1 MTAVLLSIKPEFA
14 KKIFAGTKKFEFRK
28 SIFKYQNINKIIVY
42 ASSPVKKVIG
52 EFLIDKIL
60 IDDID
65 SENSCVIPKEDFIRI
80 SKETN
85 YVNNGAGKKIENGL
99 MLLGKDF
106 RIERKELDNI
116 DFSDSSGYFEFISYE
131 IKIPEKINWNAK
143 IWWK

>member
-1 MTAVLLSIKPEFA
+1 MKELMTLYNEISNILKRNNKTFA
-14 KKIFAGTKKFEFRK
+14 DIET
-28 SIFKYQNINKIIVY
+28 V
-42 ASSPVKKVIG
+42 
-52 EFLIDKIL
+52 IL

-143 IWWK
+143 IWWE

>member
-1 MTAVLLSIKPEFA
+1 MKEIMTLYNEIGKILKRNNKTFA
-14 KKIFAGTKKFEFRK
+14 DIET
-28 SIFKYQNINKIIVY
+28 V
-42 ASSPVKKVIG
+42 
-52 EFLIDKIL
+52 IL

-65 SENSCVIPKEDFIRI
+65 SENSCVISKEDFIRI

-99 MLLGKDF
+99 MLLGKNF

-131 IKIPEKINWNAK
+131 IKIPEKIKRNAK
-143 IWWK
+143 IWWE